1 MQDNTKQI
9 RSVTW
14 LSVAINVVL
23 TALKLL
29 FGIVANSQALL
40 ADGVHSL
47 SDFVTDGAI
56 LVGSVFWSKKPDEH
70 HPYGH
75 GRIETMVTIGIAV
88 VLCAAAVGIG
98 VEAVKTISTPP
109 EAMPG
114 VMILV
119 VAVFSVIIKE
129 FLYRITK
136 KRGEKLKSS
145 ALVANAWHH
154 RTDAISSIPVFVA
167 AFVIRIFPQYYFLDN
182 VAAIIVSIF
191 LIKAAWDIVK
201 PSLDEIMEAQIHED
215 IVETLVEIEKK
226 YPEVHE
232 FHKVRI
238 RSVGGAHYA
247 ELHMLTD
254 GDITV
259 KKAHDLT
266 DAIKEDLLDAHDDL
280 NDVTIHVE
288 PK

>member
-1 MQDNTKQI
+1 MQDNSKQI

-14 LSVAINVVL
+14 LSVAINIVL
-23 TALKLL
+23 TALKLV
-29 FGIVANSQALL
+29 FGVVANSQALL

-47 SDFVTDGAI
+47 SDFATDGAI
-56 LVGSVFWSKKPDEH
+56 LVGSVFWSKKPDKH

-75 GRIETMVTIGIAV
+75 GRIETMITIGIAV
-88 VLCAAAVGIG
+88 VLCTAAVSIGI
-98 VEAVKTISTPP
+98 EAVKTISSPP
-109 EAMPG
+109 EASPG
-114 VMILV
+114 AMVLV
-119 VAVFSVIIKE
+119 VAVFSVGIKE

-136 KRGEKLKSS
+136 KRGEKLKS
-145 ALVANAWHH
+145 AVLVANAWHH

-167 AFVIRIFPQYYFLDN
+167 AFVIRMFPQYYFLDN

-191 LIKAAWDIVK
+191 LIKAGWDIVK
-201 PSLDEIMEAQIHED
+201 PSLAEIMEAQIHGD
-215 IVETLVEIEKK
+215 ILETLKEVENK

-259 KKAHDLT
+259 KIAHDIT
-266 DAIKEDLLDAHDDL
+266 DSIKTDLLNAHDDL
-280 NDVTIHVE
+280 HDVTIHVE